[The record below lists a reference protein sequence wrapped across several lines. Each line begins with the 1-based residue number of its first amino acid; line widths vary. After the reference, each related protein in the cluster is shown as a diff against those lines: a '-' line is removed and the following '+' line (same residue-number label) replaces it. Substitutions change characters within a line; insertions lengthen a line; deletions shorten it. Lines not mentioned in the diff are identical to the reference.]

1 MSDLISR
8 DAAIKAICEHGT
20 DLERRGI
27 MVLSV
32 SNHKQAT
39 VDLLESLP
47 SAENNEWCDNC
58 KEYDHSKHCCPR
70 FNRVIRETVEE
81 VKQNAEQKWIPVSEA
96 MPEEADGTVLV
107 CMPNKFPY
115 NEKEPFVNAKHNR
128 QVETATYSQYSD
140 TWHYTDGGVKST
152 RPIAWM
158 PLPMPWR
165 GEEDEERLDATEQ
178 G

>member
-1 MSDLISR
+1 MKVI
-8 DAAIKAICEHGT
+8 
-20 DLERRGI
+20 ERC
-27 MVLSV
+27 V
-32 SNHKQAT
+32 SNK
-39 VDLLESLP
+39 DDSEEWLLMSL
-47 SAENNEWCDNC
+47 
-58 KEYDHSKHCCPR
+58 
-70 FNRVIRETVEE
+70 EE
-81 VKQNAEQKWIPVSEA
+81 RQHTIDAVKWIPVSEA

-165 GEEDEERLDATEQ
+165 GEE

>member
-8 DAAIKAICEHGT
+8 EDAIEALKRAEALAFAFGYHNVIGT
-20 DLERRGI
+20 
-27 MVLSV
+27 
-32 SNHKQAT
+32 
-39 VDLLESLP
+39 
-47 SAENNEWCDNC
+47 
-58 KEYDHSKHCCPR
+58 
-70 FNRVIRETVEE
+70 IRELP
-81 VKQNAEQKWIPVSEA
+81 AIDPAKWITVSEA

-140 TWHYTDGGVKST
+140 TWHFKNGGVTSV

-158 PLPMPWR
+158 PLPMPWK
-165 GEEDEERLDATEQ
+165 GEE
-178 G
+178 